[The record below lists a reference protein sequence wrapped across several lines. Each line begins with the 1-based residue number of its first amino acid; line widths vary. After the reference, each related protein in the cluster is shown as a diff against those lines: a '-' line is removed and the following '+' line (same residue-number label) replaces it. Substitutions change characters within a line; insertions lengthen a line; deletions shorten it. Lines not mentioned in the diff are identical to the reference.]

1 MAAPCSSRPVRP
13 LSRPGGALATG
24 FARLLVGTVRRA
36 PEPLLRALV
45 RFAAWLAWTLR
56 LRQRVALDNLRHAL
70 PELTEAERRRIARG
84 VYQNMARAFLDG
96 LRGPHLTA
104 EALAEAV
111 VVEDWKDLKA
121 VIDAG
126 TGVLVASAHFGS
138 WELLA
143 EVMARRGF
151 RVNAVVRP
159 LEGSFNAELM
169 RSRQESGV
177 RLTAARGALGAMI
190 KAARAGDSVV
200 MLLDQ
205 SVPARHGVFVPFFG
219 RLASTSPA
227 LGMAA
232 VRTGAPV
239 YVVLAAREGER
250 LRMFVEGPVP
260 VPAEGTPDER
270 LHAVTASVCQILE
283 RYIRRYPDQWL
294 WLHRRWKERPPEA

>member
-1 MAAPCSSRPVRP
+1 MAAAPHRPPVRP
-13 LSRPGGALATG
+13 LSKPGGRLATWS
-24 FARLLVGTVRRA
+24 AKLLVASVRAA
-36 PEPLLRALV
+36 PRGLLNALV
-45 RFAAWLAWTLR
+45 SFGAAVAWALR
-56 LRQRVALDNLRHAL
+56 LRRRVALDNLRLAL
-70 PELTEAERRRIARG
+70 PELSEPERRRIARG
-84 VYQNMARAFLDG
+84 VYRNMARAALDG
-96 LRGPHLTA
+96 LRGPDLSR
-104 EALAEAV
+104 EALDQTV
-111 VVEDWKDLKA
+111 VVEDWGSLKQ

-143 EVMARRGF
+143 EVFARRGF

-190 KAARAGDSVV
+190 KAVRGGDSVV

-205 SVPARHGVFVPFFG
+205 SIAAKHGVFVPFFG
-219 RLASTSPA
+219 RPASTSPA
-227 LGMAA
+227 LAMAA
-232 VRTGAPV
+232 IRTGVPV

-260 VPAEGTPDER
+260 VPETGTTDAR
-270 LHAVTASVCQILE
+270 IFTVTAAVTAILE

-294 WLHRRWKERPPEA
+294 WLHRRWKERPPAG

>member
-1 MAAPCSSRPVRP
+1 MAAPRKPRP
-13 LSRPGGALATG
+13 LSRPGGRLATWA
-24 FARLLVGTVRRA
+24 ARLLVGTLRRA
-36 PEPLLRALV
+36 PQRLIDGLV
-45 RFAAWLAWTLR
+45 AFTAALAWALR
-56 LRQRVALDNLRHAL
+56 LRQRVALDNLRAAL
-70 PELTEAERRRIARG
+70 PELSEARRREIARAT
-84 VYQNMARAFLDG
+84 YRNMARAFLDG
-96 LRGPHLTA
+96 LRGPHLSA
-104 EALAEAV
+104 EALERAV
-111 VVEDWKDLKA
+111 VVEDWKTLLA
-121 VIDAG
+121 TIEAG

-143 EVMARRGF
+143 EVWARRGF

-190 KAARAGDSVV
+190 KALRGGDSVV

-205 SVPARHGVFVPFFG
+205 SVPAKHGVFVPFFG

-232 VRTGAPV
+232 LRTGVPV

-270 LHAVTASVCQILE
+270 IHAVTAQVCQILE

-294 WLHRRWKERPPEA
+294 WLHRRWKEQPPRS